1 MICQDA
7 PRARCYLEVN
17 TAAIANN
24 LAAAR
29 ELLKPKTRLI
39 AVLKADAYGYG
50 LRTVGRFLWTQGV
63 RHFAV
68 ACLSEAFE
76 LRDALP
82 EAWILCMGESLD
94 GALDTAIRQDIRLTV
109 GACDAAQRVSQAAQQ
124 TNTPAKV
131 HFKVDTGLH
140 CIGFTPD
147 TAADCPLHRI
157 AWYCLRGLVYPLGAP
172 QYAERPG
179 AAGGL

>member
-7 PRARCYLEVN
+7 PRARCYLEVD

-29 ELLKPKTRLI
+29 ELLKPETRLI

-109 GACDAAQRVSQAAQQ
+109 GACDAAQRSRPIRLPRFILRWIPVYIASALRPIRRRSRLSAA
-124 TNTPAKV
+124 P
-131 HFKVDTGLH
+131 H
-140 CIGFTPD
+140 CLELP
-147 TAADCPLHRI
+147 
-157 AWYCLRGLVYPLGAP
+157 
-172 QYAERPG
+172 
-179 AAGGL
+179 

>member
-29 ELLKPKTRLI
+29 ELLKPETRLI

-124 TNTPAKV
+124 TNTPAR
-131 HFKVDTGLH
+131 FILRWIPGCIASALRPIRRRSRLSAAPH
-140 CIGFTPD
+140 CLALP
-147 TAADCPLHRI
+147 
-157 AWYCLRGLVYPLGAP
+157 
-172 QYAERPG
+172 
-179 AAGGL
+179 